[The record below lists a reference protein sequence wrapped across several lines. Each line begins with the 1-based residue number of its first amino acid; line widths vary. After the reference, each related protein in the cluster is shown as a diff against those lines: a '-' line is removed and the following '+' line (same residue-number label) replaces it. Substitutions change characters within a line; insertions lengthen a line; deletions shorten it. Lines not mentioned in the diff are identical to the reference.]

1 MAVYQMELVDRE
13 RITRDTMAFWLSTD
27 GCQYEFRARQ
37 IIMKGK
43 SGVIEHL
50 AEHMIA
56 MRGVKHEKLVLTSTA
71 KYLR

>member
-1 MAVYQMELVDRE
+1 
-13 RITRDTMAFWLSTD
+13 MAFWLSTD